1 MQYMERVSYGGD
13 KLFCVYIMTN
23 VGNSVLYTGVTSDL
37 PKRVYEHRN
46 HLAEGFTSR
55 YNVEKLV
62 YYEASPSA
70 EGAIL
75 REKQIKAGSRAK
87 KIALIEKMN
96 PEWKDLYND
105 IV

>member
-1 MQYMERVSYGGD
+1 MSE

-23 VGNSVLYTGVTSDL
+23 QDNNVLYVGVTSNL
-37 PKRVYEHRN
+37 PKRVYEHKN
-46 HLAEGFTSR
+46 HLAEGFTSK

-62 YYEASPSA
+62 YYETSPSA

-75 REKQIKAGSRAK
+75 REKQLKSGSRAK
-87 KIALIEKMN
+87 KIALIEKDN
-96 PEWKDLYND
+96 PAWCDLYNN